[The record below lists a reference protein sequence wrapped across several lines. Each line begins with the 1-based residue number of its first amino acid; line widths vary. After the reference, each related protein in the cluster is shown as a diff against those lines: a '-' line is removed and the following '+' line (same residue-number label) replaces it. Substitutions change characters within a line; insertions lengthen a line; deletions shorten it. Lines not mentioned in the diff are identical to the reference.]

1 MHNHRR
7 PRHHHEPPIG
17 LAPHEASC
25 RKHDIMT
32 TNTVKGKKTTECM
45 GAKPLPS
52 WCDRSFCF
60 VDPNNCTRAP
70 ETSGFFPHI
79 MYKNLDA
86 HANAGTVSYGC
97 CLAARRRPPAALLR
111 GPRTT
116 RWRTRTVAHTHT
128 RARAHTHTHT
138 HTHTRTCTHTHTRV
152 RAHHHHHPYLDDP
165 GQPPRS
171 YTSAARACSCS

>member
-1 MHNHRR
+1 
-7 PRHHHEPPIG
+7 
-17 LAPHEASC
+17 
-25 RKHDIMT
+25 
-32 TNTVKGKKTTECM
+32 M

-97 CLAARRRPPAALLR
+97 CLGLLVVLDIGLAFGVATTRSATFAAARL
-111 GPRTT
+111 
-116 RWRTRTVAHTHT
+116 V
-128 RARAHTHTHT
+128 
-138 HTHTRTCTHTHTRV
+138 
-152 RAHHHHHPYLDDP
+152 
-165 GQPPRS
+165 
-171 YTSAARACSCS
+171 